1 MENDP
6 KTDGYLKVEM
16 FWCHSKD
23 VEGFRSMTRV
33 ANSRTRCVFD
43 PSVKRQMCLR
53 PNLALLKWKESK
65 MFTLS
70 ETFGQILYMM

>member
-1 MENDP
+1 MENVP

-33 ANSRTRCVFD
+33 CETADVLETEFR
-43 PSVKRQMCLR
+43 VKDVHFVGDFWTNTVHDVDVC
-53 PNLALLKWKESK
+53 PV
-65 MFTLS
+65 
-70 ETFGQILYMM
+70 